1 MGYGMESNTE
11 YDMEPKMGEDADY
24 DGERGLTVTQAVM
37 RTAMQPVIG
46 TRVWTGIRRPTE
58 KIYPNTF
65 SISECSYTAT
75 RQRPARK
82 MALREAR
89 LRARAGSWQS

>member
-1 MGYGMESNTE
+1 MMGSG
-11 YDMEPKMGEDADY
+11 
-24 DGERGLTVTQAVM
+24 GLTVTQAVM